1 MAAREACYTRSMREL
16 SRPPVARALFAALF
30 TVVIGVSA
38 SALDLSWVARGSVL
52 AIFEDNGM
60 EGDPMPILPSLGA
73 GAEFAL
79 PFFPILWFEPSLDL
93 YGTYYG
99 YSYTLDRAVP
109 YALENRSSLVIGMI
123 LGAPVS
129 YRYRFP
135 NGIILRGFAGP
146 AFDLRLCL
154 VAGGLEGEDKD
165 DAASQTSDIASYF
178 WGSGRWILPT
188 AGIGADFPLLKG
200 IRLGAELRTW
210 FPVYKLW
217 SGEDLPA
224 REGWRVAASV
234 RFVFE

>member
-1 MAAREACYTRSMREL
+1 MRPRSRSFAFALSAAILLGLRAA
-16 SRPPVARALFAALF
+16 PV
-30 TVVIGVSA
+30 
-38 SALDLSWVARGSVL
+38 SALDVSWVARGSVL
-52 AIFEDNGM
+52 AILEDNGL
-60 EGDPMPILPSLGA
+60 EGDPMPILPSIGA

-79 PFFPILWFEPSLDL
+79 PFLPILHFEPSLDL

-109 YALENRSSLVIGMI
+109 YAIENRSSFVMGFV
-123 LGAPVS
+123 LGTPVA

-165 DAASQTSDIASYF
+165 DAASQTSDVASYF
-178 WGSGRWILPT
+178 WGGGRWILPT
-188 AGIGADFPLLKG
+188 AGIGADFPLLEG
-200 IRLGAELRTW
+200 IRIGAELRAW

-217 SGEDLPA
+217 SDDVLPA
-224 REGWRVAASV
+224 KEGWRIAGTL
-234 RFVFE
+234 RFVFY

>member
-1 MAAREACYTRSMREL
+1 MAAREACYTRTMHYGFRS
-16 SRPPVARALFAALF
+16 PAARALLVGFFA
-30 TVVIGVSA
+30 VVVGASA
-38 SALDLSWVARGSVL
+38 SALDLSWVARGSIL

-79 PFFPILWFEPSLDL
+79 PFFPILNFEPSLDL

-109 YALENRSSLVIGMI
+109 YALENRSSLVIGLI
-123 LGAPVS
+123 LGAPVA

-135 NGIILRGFAGP
+135 NGIMLRGFAGP
-146 AFDLRLCL
+146 SFDLRFCL

-178 WGSGRWILPT
+178 WGSGRWFQPT

-200 IRLGAELRTW
+200 IRIGAELRTW
-210 FPVYKLW
+210 FPIYKLW

-224 REGWRVAASV
+224 KEGWRVAASI

>member
-1 MAAREACYTRSMREL
+1 MAETAVCYTGGMLFSSRSPAARAM
-16 SRPPVARALFAALF
+16 FAAIFMGL
-30 TVVIGVSA
+30 VAVSS

-52 AIFEDNGM
+52 AILEDNGM
-60 EGDPMPILPSLGA
+60 EGDPMPILPSAGV

-79 PFFPILWFEPSLDL
+79 PFFPILYFEPSLDL

-109 YALENRSSLVIGMI
+109 YALENRSSLV
-123 LGAPVS
+123 LGFVLGVPVS
-129 YRYRFP
+129 YRYRLP

-165 DAASQTSDIASYF
+165 DASSQTSDIASYF
-178 WGSGRWILPT
+178 WGGGRWFMPT

-200 IRLGAELRTW
+200 IRLGGELRTW
-210 FPVYKLW
+210 FPIYKLW
-217 SGEDLPA
+217 SNEDLPA
-224 REGWRVAASV
+224 KEGWRVAATL